1 MVWHWW
7 DDYACG
13 LDLDSKLSSGIFKV
27 LSLLKRERVEIR
39 NVIAI
44 MTLGK
49 LELVESLEEIKG
61 LWTTIGINSVLNIL
75 NLLHHLGFNVVT
87 EHLQFH
93 LKPVLEG

>member
-1 MVWHWW
+1 
-7 DDYACG
+7 
-13 LDLDSKLSSGIFKV
+13 
-27 LSLLKRERVEIR
+27 
-39 NVIAI
+39 